1 MVDLNDNNQISE
13 SKNNR
18 MFQNTSKFYKTLK
31 NSINDKVVMS
41 LLAIGFVSFLMSASY
56 IDKEMNFLF
65 FIFNTILFVS
75 FAAILNSHWFK
86 FLNIETSYRFKDNIF
101 RDVIISVLCFGIA
114 VEAAFSSTLFVPIF
128 GKVIST
134 TIMLFCYLWLVL
146 GFAMTCHIL
155 ILKHDIIENRNDR
168 KVHKTSKS
176 EAEAETNQTV

>member
-1 MVDLNDNNQISE
+1 
-13 SKNNR
+13 
-18 MFQNTSKFYKTLK
+18 
-31 NSINDKVVMS
+31 
-41 LLAIGFVSFLMSASY
+41 MSASY

-86 FLNIETSYRFKDNIF
+86 FLNIETLYRFKDNIF

-155 ILKHDIIENRNDR
+155 ILKHDIIENHNDR

>member
-1 MVDLNDNNQISE
+1 MINLSDNNQIFNSQ
-13 SKNNR
+13 KIH
-18 MFQNTSKFYKTLK
+18 KFYKTLK
-31 NSINDKVVMS
+31 NSINNKVVMS

-75 FAAILNSHWFK
+75 FVAILNSHWFK

-114 VEAAFSSTLFVPIF
+114 VETAYYSTLLVPIF
-128 GKVIST
+128 GKLIST
-134 TIMLFCYLWLVL
+134 IIMLFFYLWLVL

-155 ILKHDIIENRNDR
+155 ILKHDIIEKNNDC
-168 KVHKTSKS
+168 KVHETSEG
-176 EAEAETNQTV
+176 EAEVETNHKV